1 MSKQKLVV
9 LTGPTAVG
17 KSKLSIELAKR
28 NNLEIISADSMQ
40 VYKRLDIGSAKIKPD
55 EMQGVRHFLIDVL
68 EPSENFNV
76 ARFQEMAKKATEEIY
91 AAGKIPLIVGG
102 TGFYTQAL
110 LYDIDFSENEVDCDL
125 RERIDSEARE
135 KGAEYLHERLQAI
148 DAESAAA
155 IPVGNVKRV
164 ARALEFCI
172 STGEKFSEHNKR
184 EREKES
190 PYDYRY
196 FVLTLPRDI
205 LYRRIEKRVDIMME
219 EGLLNEV
226 KACMEE
232 GLDRSMNSMQGL
244 GYKQLIRYLSAECTL
259 EEAID
264 DIKKETRH
272 FAKRQLTWFRREKN
286 VIFVEKDKFSSDVD
300 IIEYIERFLF
310 S

>member
-1 MSKQKLVV
+1 MKKKLYI
-9 LTGPTAVG
+9 LAGPTAVG
-17 KSKLSIELAKR
+17 KTALSIELAKR